1 MENTIK
7 DAIRGE
13 GPGAAVRWTEIA
25 AGAMAGNAEARREC
39 ARLLGH
45 EPANMGDLYRIMD
58 AAREVMTYRE
68 AMDIG
73 AKATQAL
80 SAGHSAAKGAD
91 AYLSNR
97 IGKLRRGAGMTQQQ
111 LAAKSGVNLVT
122 LQKLENGKN
131 RVLGAKVE
139 TVLRL
144 AKALGVT
151 VEELTD
157 VQAD

>member
-7 DAIRGE
+7 DAIRSE
-13 GPGAAVRWTEIA
+13 GPGAAVRWMEIA

-39 ARLLGH
+39 ARLLGC

-58 AAREVMTYRE
+58 AAREVMSYRE

-73 AKATQAL
+73 AKAAQAL
-80 SAGHSAAKGAD
+80 NAGRSATKDAD
-91 AYLSNR
+91 TYLSNKL
-97 IGKLRRGAGMTQQQ
+97 GALRRAANLTQQQ
-111 LAAKSGVNLVT
+111 LAAKSGVNLTT
-122 LQKLENGKN
+122 LQKLENGAN

-151 VEELTD
+151 VEDLTH
-157 VQAD
+157 VGL